1 MSIVVKL
8 KKDELKLVAEEI
20 GLTVP
25 REAKR
30 VELKRLIEESDVFK
44 EDYEFV
50 KTVIEQLL
58 EETKTQESEH
68 NSQLELERLKLERVK
83 AELEL
88 AQLGNNASK
97 SETSFNKCETET
109 SIDVFIKSDSVFG
122 YIVGGS
128 VEDEPNLYSCG
139 LICGSEEL
147 NSNLRKFWEIEEI
160 DNELPKNLENS
171 ICEEHYAQT
180 HKRDESG
187 KYIVSI
193 PFKEHWSCL
202 GNSKD
207 IALKRLESLWTRLSR
222 DQDYQKLYRDFL
234 KEYEEL
240 GHMTEI
246 TESVEPEYT
255 YYMPHHGIYRPQK
268 STTKLRT
275 VFNASALTANGR
287 SLNSIQYNGGVIQD
301 DLFSLLVRFRKHIYA
316 FTADIR
322 QMYRMI
328 DVDVSQRPLQ
338 RILWKGDVNEPVKVY
353 QLNTVTYGTAS
364 APFLA
369 MRTLKQISIDEG
381 ENFPLAASV
390 LCDDFYMDDV
400 LSGAN
405 SLEVAKTLQHQL
417 IDILQTAQ
425 MSLHKWC
432 GNTSELIPTTEKE
445 YDFASPEE
453 IKTLGIAWK
462 SKTDCFNFKVEVER
476 NAHPTKRSVLS
487 IIARLFDPLGLL
499 GPVITKAKIFMQQ
512 LWTLQ
517 IDWSERLPEKEASEW
532 KEFVRSLV
540 ALNGINIERCIVIPN
555 AEVIELHGFCD
566 ASERAYGAAIYAR
579 SINPDGEIKVKLVA
593 SKSRVSPVKQ
603 VTMPRL
609 ELCSAV
615 LLAKLMHK
623 VKRALRMDITS
634 VFFWTDSTIVLSWMK
649 NESRN
654 LKTFVANRVVI
665 IQELTELNKWHHVP
679 SEQNPADIISR
690 GLDPEKIQRSEL
702 WWFGPAF
709 LEVSSVNFPRYVDEI
724 HNCEHYQRELKDNQ
738 KSMCFLVQNRE
749 ILPIIDKCSS
759 FLKLQRILAWCV
771 RFKENARN
779 PLQLT
784 TGSLTVAELSTALIF
799 LVRNVQYVSFAK
811 EIWCLER
818 RQPLPVSSNLLTLSP
833 FLDERKILCVGGR
846 LRHSNLPA
854 QQKHPILIPNN
865 HSICDLIIKHYHVL
879 YLHTGKVRKK
889 FEDFLAS
896 ESIQWHFNPPAT
908 PHFGGLWE
916 AGVKSLKSHLKR
928 VVGNNILTHEEF
940 FTLVTQVEA
949 VLNSRPLCSL
959 SEDPNDDLALTPAHF
974 LTGSPLTPCR
984 IQILKEFL

>member
-1 MSIVVKL
+1 
-8 KKDELKLVAEEI
+8 
-20 GLTVP
+20 
-25 REAKR
+25 
-30 VELKRLIEESDVFK
+30 
-44 EDYEFV
+44 
-50 KTVIEQLL
+50 
-58 EETKTQESEH
+58 
-68 NSQLELERLKLERVK
+68 
-83 AELEL
+83 
-88 AQLGNNASK
+88 
-97 SETSFNKCETET
+97 
-109 SIDVFIKSDSVFG
+109 
-122 YIVGGS
+122 
-128 VEDEPNLYSCG
+128 
-139 LICGSEEL
+139 
-147 NSNLRKFWEIEEI
+147 
-160 DNELPKNLENS
+160 
-171 ICEEHYAQT
+171 
-180 HKRDESG
+180 
-187 KYIVSI
+187 
-193 PFKEHWSCL
+193 
-202 GNSKD
+202 
-207 IALKRLESLWTRLSR
+207 
-222 DQDYQKLYRDFL
+222 
-234 KEYEEL
+234 
-240 GHMTEI
+240 
-246 TESVEPEYT
+246 
-255 YYMPHHGIYRPQK
+255 
-268 STTKLRT
+268 
-275 VFNASALTANGR
+275 
-287 SLNSIQYNGGVIQD
+287 
-301 DLFSLLVRFRKHIYA
+301 
-316 FTADIR
+316 
-322 QMYRMI
+322 MI

-634 VFFWTDSTIVLSWMK
+634 VFLDRFHNSAIVDE

-724 HNCEHYQRELKDNQ
+724 HNCEHYQR
-738 KSMCFLVQNRE
+738 
-749 ILPIIDKCSS
+749 
-759 FLKLQRILAWCV
+759 
-771 RFKENARN
+771 
-779 PLQLT
+779 
-784 TGSLTVAELSTALIF
+784 
-799 LVRNVQYVSFAK
+799 
-811 EIWCLER
+811 
-818 RQPLPVSSNLLTLSP
+818 
-833 FLDERKILCVGGR
+833 
-846 LRHSNLPA
+846 
-854 QQKHPILIPNN
+854 
-865 HSICDLIIKHYHVL
+865 
-879 YLHTGKVRKK
+879 
-889 FEDFLAS
+889 
-896 ESIQWHFNPPAT
+896 
-908 PHFGGLWE
+908 
-916 AGVKSLKSHLKR
+916 VK
-928 VVGNNILTHEEF
+928 G
-940 FTLVTQVEA
+940 
-949 VLNSRPLCSL
+949 
-959 SEDPNDDLALTPAHF
+959 
-974 LTGSPLTPCR
+974 
-984 IQILKEFL
+984 

>member
-1 MSIVVKL
+1 
-8 KKDELKLVAEEI
+8 
-20 GLTVP
+20 
-25 REAKR
+25 
-30 VELKRLIEESDVFK
+30 
-44 EDYEFV
+44 
-50 KTVIEQLL
+50 
-58 EETKTQESEH
+58 
-68 NSQLELERLKLERVK
+68 
-83 AELEL
+83 
-88 AQLGNNASK
+88 
-97 SETSFNKCETET
+97 
-109 SIDVFIKSDSVFG
+109 
-122 YIVGGS
+122 
-128 VEDEPNLYSCG
+128 
-139 LICGSEEL
+139 
-147 NSNLRKFWEIEEI
+147 
-160 DNELPKNLENS
+160 
-171 ICEEHYAQT
+171 
-180 HKRDESG
+180 
-187 KYIVSI
+187 
-193 PFKEHWSCL
+193 
-202 GNSKD
+202 
-207 IALKRLESLWTRLSR
+207 
-222 DQDYQKLYRDFL
+222 
-234 KEYEEL
+234 
-240 GHMTEI
+240 
-246 TESVEPEYT
+246 
-255 YYMPHHGIYRPQK
+255 
-268 STTKLRT
+268 
-275 VFNASALTANGR
+275 
-287 SLNSIQYNGGVIQD
+287 
-301 DLFSLLVRFRKHIYA
+301 
-316 FTADIR
+316 
-322 QMYRMI
+322 MYLMI
-328 DVDVSQRPLQ
+328 DVDVTQRPLQ
-338 RILWKGDVNEPVKVY
+338 RILWKGDVNKPVKVH
-353 QLNTVTYGTAS
+353 QLNTVTYGMAS

-432 GNTSELIPTTEKE
+432 GNTSELIPTTEKG
-445 YDFASPEE
+445 YDFASTEE
-453 IKTLGIAWK
+453 IRTLGIAWK
-462 SKTDCFNFKVEVER
+462 SKTDCFNFK
-476 NAHPTKRSVLS
+476 
-487 IIARLFDPLGLL
+487 
-499 GPVITKAKIFMQQ
+499 AKIFTQQ

-579 SINPDGEIKVKLVA
+579 SINLDGEIKVKLVT
-593 SKSRVSPVKQ
+593 SKSLVSPIKQ

-654 LKTFVANRVVI
+654 LKTVIANRVVI
-665 IQELTELNKWHHVP
+665 IQQLTELNKWHHVP
-679 SEQNPADIISR
+679 SEQNPADVISR

-709 LEVSSVNFPRYVDEI
+709 LEVSSVNFPRYVDEM

-738 KSMCFLVQNRE
+738 ESMCFLVQNRE

-759 FLKLQRILAWCV
+759 FLKLQRTLAWCV

-784 TGSLTVAELSTALIF
+784 TGSLTVAELSTALIC
-799 LVRNVQYVSFAK
+799 LVRNVQSVSFAK

-833 FLDERKILCVGGR
+833 FLDKRKILCMGGR
-846 LRHSNLPA
+846 LRHSYLPT

-879 YLHTGKVRKK
+879 YLHTGT
-889 FEDFLAS
+889 E
-896 ESIQWHFNPPAT
+896 AT
-908 PHFGGLWE
+908 LENIRTRFWV
-916 AGVKSLKSHLKR
+916 VKGRSK
-928 VVGNNILTHEEF
+928 
-940 FTLVTQVEA
+940 A
-949 VLNSRPLCSL
+949 
-959 SEDPNDDLALTPAHF
+959 
-974 LTGSPLTPCR
+974 
-984 IQILKEFL
+984 